1 MNRFIPLFEEIFFK
15 SAVFPDLPA
24 VKCQDECVSFSELD
38 QFSSNLAWRLQ
49 ELGIGPGSLVG
60 VYLHPSVNLAISIF
74 AVLKTGAAYI
84 PLSTAFP
91 PERIRYILQDADARL
106 VITDD
111 SLPHPPATG
120 QIHVL
125 IPDWSTVKNHAEKR
139 VPKASLINGSDLAYI
154 LYTSGSTGN
163 PKGVMIE
170 HRNLSYYVHWFCQ
183 WVMPETGVGLPLT
196 SSFIFAA
203 AVTQFYSTLLSGK
216 TLHILDPL
224 MIRQPVKLIG
234 WYATHP
240 EMGLYCVPT
249 LWSEI
254 LHYLETTDGVNCKRS
269 APGCVYLSGEAV
281 TNDLLKR
288 SFSLLPDLK
297 LWNLYGPTEATA
309 NLTACRLYPG
319 EAAHIGKPLQGT
331 RVFIVDDDLNPIE
344 SGITGELLASG
355 EGIARGYVNLP
366 EITGTTF
373 ISLKLNGEEPIRAYR
388 SGDLVKEDESG
399 RLIYI
404 GRKDQQVKIRGFRI
418 ELPEIEHA
426 LLAIPDVK
434 QALVKVVGK
443 RQNEKRLVAYMIYK
457 QDIPFTVNE
466 LRKILMRSLP
476 DFMIPEVF
484 VTLEHLPQ
492 LPNGKIDHQSLPFP
506 GIQRPD
512 LGYPVVPPSTP
523 EERMM
528 VCVWEEILGLEGI
541 GMDDNFFD
549 LGGNSLKANAIVLE
563 VNARAGVSIQIKSIF
578 DLLTPGNLVE
588 HPAFASA
595 NRQGEILP
603 ENEPALT
610 DPVLRD
616 DPSREGELTDILP
629 SGLSENQKALW
640 FLQQTE
646 PGLAAY
652 NIFYGIS
659 LTGSLDVNAL
669 ENTLIRIVDKHKT
682 LKTKFQIKKKQAK
695 GNDTVLDDKVLEIF
709 KSQPGSKPVSEVE
722 AIEHARTV
730 ASLPFNL
737 EQGSPFR
744 FILYE
749 LEDHQ
754 HLLAFIVHHIVF
766 DGFSFEVFLREFS
779 FFYDQEK
786 TGHTGGH
793 LEPSVSYTQ
802 FCREENQYLN
812 GKQYSEDRQY
822 WQKQLSQAPSF
833 FEVATDFTRPE
844 TPSREGG
851 QVRRIINPLLKSKLK
866 NLSDHHGTSMFMT
879 CLSAFSVLL
888 YRHTGHTDFLIGT
901 PVLNRVKK
909 SFLSLI
915 GYFVNTMLFR
925 AKIEPGLS
933 FRDWLGSVR
942 DLTLENLSHS
952 RFPFSRL
959 SEVLKTER
967 IPGVNPFFQVMF
979 AYHETAWE
987 FSTNAGISGTAGEQF
1002 FGLSKFDLFTEIF
1015 DRRDDA
1021 EIVFTFSSRLYHPAT
1036 IEILVDHF
1044 MQILEHICV
1053 APETRINA
1061 INLLPPGEFT
1071 RTIYEWNQT
1080 AFSHKIKGTLVDLI
1094 KLQIEKTPDLPAL
1107 VSRHEVISYSEMG
1120 RRTDVIAANLL
1131 RLGVKRGVPVGIHL
1145 ENSPN
1150 MVMCIVAVF
1159 KTGGIYVPLDP
1170 YYPEERLRYVI
1181 DKTRIQFLVVDVAPV
1196 HSKRNISENIIPV
1209 NELLA
1214 EPFDPAPVPPSEQND
1229 PEDIAYIMFT
1239 SGSTGNPKGVMIRH
1253 DSLFNF
1259 LVWTKLEL
1267 NLTLR
1272 DTLLSTTSIN
1282 FDISFIEL
1290 FAPLISG
1297 ARLVLEKRSELQ
1309 APEKVEAIL
1318 NEMKVNTVQ
1327 FVPSGLKA
1335 LYDAG
1340 VIRRAVYLTCIISGG
1355 EKLSK
1360 TLQDQILGEFE
1371 GALINLYG
1379 PTEATVYMAFW
1390 HCRRNSPL
1398 RMVPIGTP
1406 IFNASI
1412 YILDENQEPVPIGIA
1427 GEIYIGGNVLADG
1440 YFEDP
1445 DQTASR
1451 FLANPFIQG
1460 TGNRIYKTGD
1470 LGRFLYD
1477 GSVEFLGRTDQQV
1490 KIRGFRIE
1498 LGEVES
1504 IILRFPGVGS
1514 AIVAVTEQ
1522 REEDVRLNAYLVPE
1536 PGANIRESDLRDFL
1550 RLHLPAYM
1558 IPGHF
1563 IIAHAIPVL
1572 PNGKTDFKSL
1582 MNLRPHSSKIPE
1594 FINRH
1599 MNETEISLI
1608 ELWKEI
1614 LDHESFTP
1622 QDNFFEVGGHSL
1634 LLVKLKD
1641 LIAEKLKEEV
1651 SIVDLFRYPTIRSLA
1666 AFINKEKPDHP
1677 HMDIAKRVTMRNM
1690 NIRQQ
1695 ISKRNFPNKN
1705 QS

>member
-1 MNRFIPLFEEIFFK
+1 MNRFISLFEEIFLK
-15 SAVFPDLPA
+15 SAAFPDFPA
-24 VKCQDECVSFSELD
+24 VICQDECVSFSELG

-60 VYLHPSVNLAISIF
+60 VYLHPSVNFAISIL

-91 PERIRYILQDADARL
+91 QERIRYILQDADARL

-111 SLPHPPATG
+111 SLPHPPVSG
-120 QIHVL
+120 QTHVL

-139 VPKASLINGSDLAYI
+139 VPKASLINASDLAYI

-170 HRNLSYYVHWFCQ
+170 HRNLSYYIHWFCQ
-183 WVMPETGVGLPLT
+183 CVMPETGVGLPLT

-224 MIRQPVKLIG
+224 MIRQPGKLIG
-234 WYATHP
+234 WYATHQ

-254 LHYLETTDGVNCKRS
+254 LHYLETTDGVNYKTS

-288 SFSLLPDLK
+288 SFSLLPDLQ

-309 NLTACRLYPG
+309 NLTASRLYPD
-319 EAAHIGKPLQGT
+319 EAAHIGKPLLGT
-331 RVFIVDDDLNPIE
+331 RVFIVDDDLNPVE
-344 SGITGELLASG
+344 AGVTGELLASG
-355 EGIARGYVNLP
+355 DGIARGYVNLP
-366 EITGTTF
+366 ELTRTTF
-373 ISLKLNGEEPIRAYR
+373 FSSKLNGEEPIRVYR

-434 QALVKVVGK
+434 QAIVKVVAE
-443 RQNEKRLVAYMIYK
+443 RQNEKRLVAYLVYR
-457 QDIPFTVNE
+457 QDIPIPVNE
-466 LRKILMRSLP
+466 LRKILMKTLP
-476 DFMIPEVF
+476 DFMVPEVF

-492 LPNGKIDHQSLPFP
+492 LPNGKIDRQSLPFP

-512 LGYPVVPPSTP
+512 LGYPVVPPTTP
-523 EERMM
+523 EEKMM

-541 GMDDNFFD
+541 GMEDNFFD

-563 VNARAGVSIQIKSIF
+563 LNVRAGVAIQIKSIF
-578 DLLTPGNLVE
+578 DLLTPGNLVK
-588 HPAFASA
+588 HPAFATA

-603 ENEPALT
+603 ENESALT

-616 DPSREGELTDILP
+616 VPFSEGEQTEFLP

-640 FLQQTE
+640 FIQQTE

-652 NIFYGIS
+652 NIFYSIS
-659 LTGSLDVNAL
+659 LTGSLDANAL
-669 ENTLIRIVDKHKT
+669 ENAIRRIVDKHKT
-682 LKTKFQIKKKQAK
+682 LKTKFQIKKEQAEE
-695 GNDTVLDDKVLEIF
+695 NDTVLDDKVLEIF
-709 KSQPGSKPVSEVE
+709 KSHSDSKPFSALE
-722 AIEHARTV
+722 AIEHARTA

-737 EQGSPFR
+737 EQGPPFR

-749 LEDHQ
+749 LEGHQ

-766 DGFSFEVFLREFS
+766 DGFSFDIFLREFS
-779 FFYDQEK
+779 FFYDKEK
-786 TGHTGGH
+786 TGLTSGRI
-793 LEPSVSYTQ
+793 EPEVTYTQ
-802 FCREENQYLN
+802 FCKEENLYLS
-812 GKQYSEDRQY
+812 GIKYTEDRQY
-822 WQKQLSQAPSF
+822 WQKQLSQAPAF
-833 FEVATDFTRPE
+833 FEVPTDYVRPE

-866 NLSDHHGTSMFMT
+866 NLSDHLGASMFMT
-879 CLSAFSVLL
+879 CMAAFSVLL
-888 YRHTGHTDFLIGT
+888 YRHTGRTDFLIGI
-901 PVLNRVKK
+901 PVVNREKK

-925 AKIEPGLS
+925 VKIDPGLS

-942 DLTLENLSHS
+942 NLTLENLSHS

-979 AYHETAWE
+979 AYHETTWE
-987 FSTNAGISGTAGEQF
+987 FSTNAGIRGTAGEQF

-1015 DRRDDA
+1015 DRHDDA

-1044 MQILEHICV
+1044 IQILEHICV
-1053 APETRINA
+1053 APETSVNTL
-1061 INLLPPGEFT
+1061 NLLSPGEFN

-1080 AFSHKIKGTLVDLI
+1080 AFFHEIKGNVVDLI
-1094 KLQIEKTPDLPAL
+1094 ELQIEKTPDLPAL
-1107 VSRHEVISYSEMG
+1107 VSRHEVISYREMG
-1120 RRTDVIAANLL
+1120 RRTGVIAANLR

-1159 KTGGIYVPLDP
+1159 KTGGIYIPLDP

-1181 DKTRIQFLVVDVAPV
+1181 DKTRIQFLVVDEA
-1196 HSKRNISENIIPV
+1196 HMHAKRNFSEHMIPV

-1214 EPFDPAPVPPSEQND
+1214 EPFDPAPLQPSEQND
-1229 PEDIAYIMFT
+1229 PGDLAYIMFT

-1259 LVWTKLEL
+1259 LVWTKMEL

-1272 DTLLSTTSIN
+1272 DTILSTTSIN

-1360 TLQDQILGEFE
+1360 TLQEQILGEFE
-1371 GALINLYG
+1371 GVLINLYG
-1379 PTEATVYMAFW
+1379 PTEATVYMACW

-1427 GEIYIGGNVLADG
+1427 GEIYIGGNMLADG

-1445 DQTASR
+1445 DQTAAR
-1451 FLANPFIQG
+1451 FLADPFIQG

-1477 GSVEFLGRTDQQV
+1477 GSVEFLGRTDHQV
-1490 KIRGFRIE
+1490 KVRGFRIE
-1498 LGEVES
+1498 LGEIES
-1504 IILRFPGVGS
+1504 NILRFPGIRNALVD
-1514 AIVAVTEQ
+1514 AREQ
-1522 REEDVRLNAYLVPE
+1522 REEDVRLTAYLVPE
-1536 PGANIRESDLRDFL
+1536 PGANIRENELRDFL

-1563 IIAHAIPVL
+1563 IIAHAIPSL

-1582 MNLRPHSSKIPE
+1582 MNLRPQSAKIQE
-1594 FINRH
+1594 FIHRH
-1599 MNETEISLI
+1599 INETEMGLI

-1651 SIVDLFRYPTIRSLA
+1651 TIVDLFRYPSIRSLA
-1666 AFINKEKPDHP
+1666 AFLRKEKPGHP
-1677 HMDIAKRVTMRNM
+1677 HTDVAKRVAMRNK

-1695 ISKRNFPNKN
+1695 ISKRIFPDKD